1 MTDGTFASR
10 ADAVRSLRTARAGSF
25 AITVGVAAVL
35 WAAVAAFGPVALLL
49 AAFCSIVLVPSP
61 IGSVASLCTVWAGLV
76 VDSCPRCTDFG
87 IERLRV
93 VGDTCSEC
101 GETRFAPSHTGS
113 LPGWIYRGADGP
125 PQFCSWDCRDAFGG
139 GGGA

>member
-1 MTDGTFASR
+1 MNDGTFASR

-49 AAFCSIVLVPSP
+49 AAFCSIFLALSP
-61 IGSVASLCTVWAGLV
+61 IGSVASLVTVWAGV
-76 VDSCPRCTDFG
+76 YVDSCPRCAAVGF
-87 IERLRV
+87 ERFRV

-101 GETRFAPSHTGS
+101 GRTRFAPSHTGQ
-113 LPGWIYRGADGP
+113 LPGWIFRHGDDP
-125 PQFCSWDCRDAFGG
+125 VQFCSWDCRNAFDGG
-139 GGGA
+139 DGA